1 MRKRLGTMPRPVMR
15 LTERYKRVPS
25 GLARF
30 LGDHEDCPK
39 GFEILRDRSLVTVVC
54 RGCDSSFSYLTDVA
68 ATEPTEVERA
78 LSELADGG
86 SSSGDAVDPQ
96 ANGRNAPKAPPQPEW
111 AIEPTSPP
119 RREPSPKSDPAPP
132 AGRDAPGPDPA
143 PADPPAVDPATT
155 WRSERRLKLPI
166 RPRAVGGPGP
176 AANEARANEVRANG
190 SGAFTPPS
198 PRPPLPSEGPRR
210 LPPPGPHARRRA
222 HAPHHSLREDIG
234 RRIRAAGDRLT
245 AAGGRAD
252 IGARAGGVATAIA
265 HRRRPI
271 AMAAMSLAGAY
282 IVLALSTGGEPGAT
296 DPPDRLG
303 TADLPLQ
310 AAPPGEAEDPVA
322 GDART
327 LEPLEGGGPDAA
339 PVEGGDGS
347 FEVML
352 PPGWE
357 RGTTDEG
364 GDLYESASGAAS
376 VLIKVETE
384 SGVGLGTLADRG
396 AAFLAIRL
404 SPGAEVKRIPARE
417 EGDLLAVARSS
428 GGDQIQVAYVASAG
442 DTHYMVVSGYEEAA
456 PALDRLEAESVVR
469 SFEPAD
475 AGKSG

>member
-1 MRKRLGTMPRPVMR
+1 MR

-25 GLARF
+25 GLTRF

-78 LSELADGG
+78 LSELAGEP
-86 SSSGDAVDPQ
+86 SSSENGDRPTKRVS
-96 ANGRNAPKAPPQPEW
+96 APEPEPPAEPEW
-111 AIEPTSPP
+111 AIEPESSPQ
-119 RREPSPKSDPAPP
+119 PAP
-132 AGRDAPGPDPA
+132 APKTEPMPPSANGAARSATPDPA
-143 PADPPAVDPATT
+143 ST

-166 RPRAVGGPGP
+166 RPRSVGGPGP
-176 AANEARANEVRANG
+176 AANGAQGNSTQADGSRANG
-190 SGAFTPPS
+190 FHPGALANS
-198 PRPPLPSEGPRR
+198 RPPRPSEGPRR
-210 LPPPGPHARRRA
+210 LPPPGPHRRERTRVTKRRRVDLA
-222 HAPHHSLREDIG
+222 G
-234 RRIRAAGDRLT
+234 RIRVARDRVT
-245 AAGGRAD
+245 AVGRRAD
-252 IGARAGGVATAIA
+252 IGPSVRDMATAIVS
-265 HRRRPI
+265 RRRSI

-282 IVLALSTGGEPGAT
+282 VVLALSTGGEPGAT
-296 DPPDRLG
+296 DTPDRLG

-327 LEPLEGGGPDAA
+327 LEPLESGGPDAA
-339 PVEGGDGS
+339 PIEGGDGS
-347 FEVML
+347 FEVTL

-396 AAFLAIRL
+396 AAFLAMRL

-417 EGDLLAVARSS
+417 QGDLLAVARSS
-428 GGDQIQVAYVASAG
+428 GGDQLQIAYVASAG
-442 DTHYMVVSGYEEAA
+442 DTHYMVVSGYDDAA
-456 PALDRLEAESVVR
+456 PALDRLEAESIVR
-469 SFEPAD
+469 SFEPAA
-475 AGKSG
+475 AGSSG